1 MKRCLTLHAVFT
13 GNFPLTLDTNTKS
26 WSKTRY
32 QQSACPLVS
41 LPLKMN
47 NPVIG
52 NVTQEMYAST
62 ASHQNPLSCAVSTR
76 AEFVAGRILSKHL
89 SFSNTKGFQMPF
101 LSSIVSDHL
110 FEDSEVPHVVFL
122 SFAVSPLSLYPL
134 LFCTKD
140 KKQTKV
146 TIMLIPNHF

>member
-1 MKRCLTLHAVFT
+1 MKRCLTLYAVFT
-13 GNFPLTLDTNTKS
+13 GNFPLTLDANTKS

-32 QQSACPLVS
+32 QRSACPLVS

-76 AEFVAGRILSKHL
+76 AEFVAGRILNKHL
-89 SFSNTKGFQMPF
+89 SFSNSKGFQMPF

-122 SFAVSPLSLYPL
+122 SFAELVLCPYILFYFALKIKNKQKL
-134 LFCTKD
+134 L
-140 KKQTKV
+140 
-146 TIMLIPNHF
+146 